1 MFEKTLDSL
10 IYLIQVN
17 QLKYNDQWERIICL
31 IEKGYGNGFFK
42 VWIKTPMD
50 ENQTIHN
57 RTTTWLVWMQNY
69 SSLSSSSSSQPSRFP
84 PCCFRRVSYTSH
96 SITCTLTDWDF
107 EFGVFLN
114 RVSSGNHG
122 WKKEDSTTLST
133 TPSTTSAALESLIS
147 GFHLLL
153 NPFLL
158 KVYTVSW
165 TFTKSFLSDKPLK
178 SFSHQGTYLE
188 SYTI

>member
-107 EFGVFLN
+107 EFGVFWTGFQVGIMDERRRILQLSPQLH
-114 RVSSGNHG
+114 RRPQQLWNHSYLA
-122 WKKEDSTTLST
+122 STSFSIRFSWRST
-133 TPSTTSAALESLIS
+133 
-147 GFHLLL
+147 
-153 NPFLL
+153 PFLEL
-158 KVYTVSW
+158 SPNL
-165 TFTKSFLSDKPLK
+165 FFLTNL
-178 SFSHQGTYLE
+178 
-188 SYTI
+188 